1 MSRCRKTLQNALE
14 NYSSIPNKVSSIVM
28 EGSVLLEQADQL
40 NCDTI
45 VLGCRGL
52 SSIKELVLGSVS
64 HQVVQRSSAM
74 VLIVK

>member
-1 MSRCRKTLQNALE
+1 
-14 NYSSIPNKVSSIVM
+14 M